1 MKLTAFNNGY
11 CTADKKYINKKS
23 ESRIIK
29 FPATFFYLEIS
40 GKKILIDTGYSA
52 SLGKGKGTITK
63 FYSLVTKAKCEKDAD
78 EVLAENGINPE
89 EIEYIIIS
97 HFHPDHYGSLD
108 KFPKASIICSNEA
121 AEVLNVGK
129 TGKIKNLVFE
139 KLIPEDIKERIIK
152 LESFPKVKVSGNNFF
167 NILNLNEIY
176 GFYLEGHAGG
186 HIGLYLKTLNK
197 LMIFDAVWCKENLL
211 GAEPK
216 KILKKV
222 AFADEKKYESSLR
235 EIKEI
240 LCSLKDTGGAE
251 PELIITH
258 DEKFLRSP
266 YEF

>member
-1 MKLTAFNNGY
+1 MKFLAFNNGY
-11 CTADKKYINKKS
+11 CTADKKYIDKKA
-23 ESRIIK
+23 ESRKIK

-40 GKKILIDTGYSA
+40 GIKMLIDTGYSVKLVKNA
-52 SLGKGKGTITK
+52 GITAK
-63 FYSLVTKAKCEKDAD
+63 IYSMVTKVRCEKDAD
-78 EVLAENGINPE
+78 EILWENNINPQ
-89 EIEYIIIS
+89 EIQYIIIS

-152 LESFPKVKVSGNNFF
+152 LESFPEVKVSGNNFF

-211 GAEPK
+211 GAEPR